1 MKKQLKVSLRVTV
14 FFMIFA
20 IAGILQSIPG
30 ADWGTK
36 AQAASYSGD
45 YRYWSQGASDDYNMR
60 QYGCW
65 VTAQA
70 KLLYETNVDRSAG
83 FNPDSYLNWQRSNG
97 LINSG
102 FYQTNGGNA
111 PSIYASQKGKQL
123 TYLGNWNADANQ
135 LWFNINAGY
144 YTIVKVPGHY
154 VMLAN
159 QLSKEK
165 GVLYCYDSWT
175 PSSSV
180 APQPLSRYSSWQS
193 GYVYR
198 NDSRDTTPPTISN
211 VRITDVNADGY
222 TVVCNVSDNVG
233 ISKVEFPSWNTD
245 KHRGEDANWIQGSVS
260 GNTASARISLSSLK
274 SGAVQGNYV
283 THIYAWD
290 SSGNKSGVPTSI
302 VYIDR
307 TAPTLTDIKVVEKD
321 SKGYT
326 VECKASDASGVDR
339 VQFPTWTAKNDQDD
353 IAKDWWTNQ
362 AVRGTRVSGDT
373 YRFRVNISE
382 HNNEVGS
389 YVTHIYV
396 YDKYGN
402 YSCGRSG
409 CVVPLGLLPQRIV
422 KYGNSLLSL
431 YNENYSWDEMKTL
444 SGKLQSKLA
453 EVEDAQKQQ
462 VITNLVSDQIRQYY
476 YIGGSQAGKGQPW
489 KWQSGSSVTYTNW
502 DAAQPDCAGNSEFYM
517 AATRGHGRWNDMPS
531 SYIYSGF
538 ILETPLNLKPAA
550 EITYGNKVYRFYTA
564 GIPYALAERYCEEL
578 GGNLVKIE
586 SEEKNNVIAQKVKE
600 LNKTFY
606 IGASDE
612 KEEGKFVWRDGSAVT
627 YTNWSQNGPNNSADC
642 GGENYVQMYANGK
655 WNDYTGQSVDIGFI
669 GEFDETPT
677 ATSTPAPTNTPNATQ
692 KPQATNRPQSTKK
705 PQATKKPSSQNDDAD
720 YNWSS
725 DDTSSDDVTVK
736 KVTGVKVKK
745 AAKKSLIVTW
755 RWFVS
760 QDGFEVQYALNK
772 SFTKKKKTKRYD
784 LYAERVKLRGLKRK
798 KTYYVRVRAF
808 KKVGTE
814 KVYGKWSIT
823 KKCKVK

>member
-1 MKKQLKVSLRVTV
+1 MKKLQKMLIASLGA
-14 FFMIFA
+14 ILLFA
-20 IAGILQSIPG
+20 ALICV
-30 ADWGTK
+30 DKTEV
-36 AQAASYSGD
+36 QAATKEEGVSWAMSQIGKGLDYDGVYGNQCVDLIKYYYAHYGVAGYARGNAIQYTSNSLPPGWMRVYSNYQPGD
-45 YRYWSQGASDDYNMR
+45 VAVFRANN
-60 QYGCW
+60 GCS
-65 VTAQA
+65 VCTTG
-70 KLLYETNVDRSAG
+70 ENGHVGIITSIDSVG
-83 FNPDSYLNWQRSNG
+83 FNAVNQNYAGRSYCTQNWFHVRC
-97 LINSG
+97 
-102 FYQTNGGNA
+102 
-111 PSIYASQKGKQL
+111 
-123 TYLGNWNADANQ
+123 
-135 LWFNINAGY
+135 
-144 YTIVKVPGHY
+144 
-154 VMLAN
+154 LACAIRPN
-159 QLSKEK
+159 FTS
-165 GVLYCYDSWT
+165 
-175 PSSSV
+175 
-180 APQPLSRYSSWQS
+180 
-193 GYVYR
+193 
-198 NDSRDTTPPTISN
+198 DTTPPTISN

-290 SSGNKSGVPTSI
+290 SSGNKTCVSTSI

-627 YTNWSQNGPNNSADC
+627 YTNWSQNEPNNSVDC

-669 GEFDETPT
+669 GEFDKTPT
-677 ATSTPAPTNTPNATQ
+677 ATSTPDPTNTPNATQ

-705 PQATKKPSSQNDDAD
+705 PQTTKKPSSQTDDSD

-725 DDTSSDDVTVK
+725 SDTSSDNVTVK

-808 KKVGTE
+808 KKVGTK

>member
-1 MKKQLKVSLRVTV
+1 MKKLQKMLIASLGA
-14 FFMIFA
+14 ILLFA
-20 IAGILQSIPG
+20 ALICV
-30 ADWGTK
+30 DKTEV
-36 AQAASYSGD
+36 QAATKEEGVSWAMSQIGKGLDYDGVYGNQCVDLIKYYYAHYGVAGYARGNAIQYTSNSLPPGWTRVYSNYQPGD
-45 YRYWSQGASDDYNMR
+45 IAVFKAKN
-60 QYGCW
+60 GCS
-65 VTAQA
+65 VCTTD
-70 KLLYETNVDRSAG
+70 ENGHVGIITSIDSVG
-83 FNPDSYLNWQRSNG
+83 FNAVNQNYAGRSYCTQNWFHVRC
-97 LINSG
+97 
-102 FYQTNGGNA
+102 
-111 PSIYASQKGKQL
+111 
-123 TYLGNWNADANQ
+123 
-135 LWFNINAGY
+135 
-144 YTIVKVPGHY
+144 
-154 VMLAN
+154 LACAIRPN
-159 QLSKEK
+159 FTS
-165 GVLYCYDSWT
+165 
-175 PSSSV
+175 
-180 APQPLSRYSSWQS
+180 
-193 GYVYR
+193 
-198 NDSRDTTPPTISN
+198 DTTPPTISN

-290 SSGNKSGVPTSI
+290 SSGNKSCVPTSI

-382 HNNEVGS
+382 HNNEVGR
-389 YVTHIYV
+389 YATHIYV

-409 CVVPLGLLPQRIV
+409 CVVPLGLLPQKIV

-431 YNENYSWDEMKTL
+431 YNENYSWNEMKTL

-453 EVEDAQKQQ
+453 EVEDAKKQQ

-517 AATRGHGRWNDMPS
+517 AAIRGHGRWNDMPS

-564 GIPYALAERYCEEL
+564 GIPYALAERYCKEL

-627 YTNWSQNGPNNSADC
+627 YTNWSQNEPNNAADC

-655 WNDYTGQSVDIGFI
+655 WNDYTGQSVDVGFI
-669 GEFDETPT
+669 GEFDKTPT

-705 PQATKKPSSQNDDAD
+705 PQATKKPSSQTDDSD

>member
-1 MKKQLKVSLRVTV
+1 MKKLRKMLIASLGAILLFVAFVSVDKTEV
-14 FFMIFA
+14 
-20 IAGILQSIPG
+20 
-30 ADWGTK
+30 
-36 AQAASYSGD
+36 QAATKEEGVSWAMSQIGKGLDYDGVKGNQCVDLIKYYYAHYGVAGYARGNAIQYTSNSLPPGWTRVYSNYQPGD
-45 YRYWSQGASDDYNMR
+45 IAVFKAKN
-60 QYGCW
+60 GCS
-65 VTAQA
+65 VCTTG
-70 KLLYETNVDRSAG
+70 ENGHVGIITSIDSVG
-83 FNPDSYLNWQRSNG
+83 FNAVNQNYAGRSYCTQNWFHVRC
-97 LINSG
+97 
-102 FYQTNGGNA
+102 
-111 PSIYASQKGKQL
+111 
-123 TYLGNWNADANQ
+123 
-135 LWFNINAGY
+135 
-144 YTIVKVPGHY
+144 
-154 VMLAN
+154 LACAIRPN
-159 QLSKEK
+159 FTS
-165 GVLYCYDSWT
+165 
-175 PSSSV
+175 
-180 APQPLSRYSSWQS
+180 
-193 GYVYR
+193 
-198 NDSRDTTPPTISN
+198 DTTPPTISN

-290 SSGNKSGVPTSI
+290 SSGNKTCVSTSI

-326 VECKASDASGVDR
+326 VECKASDASGVNR

-382 HNNEVGS
+382 HNNEVGR
-389 YVTHIYV
+389 YATHIYV

-409 CVVPLGLLPQRIV
+409 CVVPLGLFPQKIV

-453 EVEDAQKQQ
+453 EVEDAKKQQ

-517 AATRGHGRWNDMPS
+517 AAICGHGRWNDMPS

-627 YTNWSQNGPNNSADC
+627 YTNWSQNEPNNSADC

-655 WNDYTGQSVDIGFI
+655 WNDYTGQSVDVGFI
-669 GEFDETPT
+669 GEFDKTPT
-677 ATSTPAPTNTPNATQ
+677 ATSTPAPSNTPNATQ

-725 DDTSSDDVTVK
+725 DDASSDDVTVK
-736 KVTGVKVKK
+736 KATGVKVKK

>member
-1 MKKQLKVSLRVTV
+1 MKKLQKMLIASLGA
-14 FFMIFA
+14 ILLFA
-20 IAGILQSIPG
+20 ALICV
-30 ADWGTK
+30 DKTEV
-36 AQAASYSGD
+36 QAATKEEGVSWAMSQIGKGLDYDGVYGNQCVDLIKYYYAHYGVAGYARGNAIQYTSNSLPPGWTRVYSNYQPGD
-45 YRYWSQGASDDYNMR
+45 VAVFRANN
-60 QYGCW
+60 GCS
-65 VTAQA
+65 VCTTG
-70 KLLYETNVDRSAG
+70 ENGHVGIITSIDSVG
-83 FNPDSYLNWQRSNG
+83 FNAVNQNYAGRSYCTQNWFHVRC
-97 LINSG
+97 
-102 FYQTNGGNA
+102 
-111 PSIYASQKGKQL
+111 
-123 TYLGNWNADANQ
+123 
-135 LWFNINAGY
+135 
-144 YTIVKVPGHY
+144 
-154 VMLAN
+154 LACAIRPN
-159 QLSKEK
+159 FTS
-165 GVLYCYDSWT
+165 
-175 PSSSV
+175 
-180 APQPLSRYSSWQS
+180 
-193 GYVYR
+193 
-198 NDSRDTTPPTISN
+198 DTTPPTISN

-290 SSGNKSGVPTSI
+290 SSGNKTCVSTSI

-326 VECKASDASGVDR
+326 VECKASDASGVNR

-382 HNNEVGS
+382 HNNEVGR

-409 CVVPLGLLPQRIV
+409 CVVPLGLLPQKIV

-431 YNENYSWDEMKTL
+431 YNENYSWAEMKTL

-453 EVEDAQKQQ
+453 EVEDAKKQQ

-517 AATRGHGRWNDMPS
+517 AAIRGHGRWNDMPS

-627 YTNWSQNGPNNSADC
+627 YTNWSQNEPNNSADC

-655 WNDYTGQSVDIGFI
+655 WNDYTGQNVDVGFI
-669 GEFDETPT
+669 AEFEKTPT
-677 ATSTPAPTNTPNATQ
+677 ATITPAPTNTPNATQ

-705 PQATKKPSSQNDDAD
+705 PQATKKPSSQTDDSD

-725 DDTSSDDVTVK
+725 DDTSSDNVTVK

-745 AAKKSLIVTW
+745 AAKKSLVVTW

>member
-1 MKKQLKVSLRVTV
+1 MLIASLGAILLFVAFVSVDKTEV
-14 FFMIFA
+14 
-20 IAGILQSIPG
+20 
-30 ADWGTK
+30 
-36 AQAASYSGD
+36 QAATKEEGVSWAMSQIGKGLDYDGVKGNQCVDLIKYYYAHYGVAGYARGNAIQYTSNSLPPGWTRVYSNYQPGD
-45 YRYWSQGASDDYNMR
+45 IAVFKAKN
-60 QYGCW
+60 GCS
-65 VTAQA
+65 VCTTG
-70 KLLYETNVDRSAG
+70 ENGHVGIITSIDSVG
-83 FNPDSYLNWQRSNG
+83 FNAVNQNYAGRSYCTQNWFHVRC
-97 LINSG
+97 
-102 FYQTNGGNA
+102 
-111 PSIYASQKGKQL
+111 
-123 TYLGNWNADANQ
+123 
-135 LWFNINAGY
+135 
-144 YTIVKVPGHY
+144 
-154 VMLAN
+154 LACAIRPN
-159 QLSKEK
+159 FTS
-165 GVLYCYDSWT
+165 
-175 PSSSV
+175 
-180 APQPLSRYSSWQS
+180 
-193 GYVYR
+193 
-198 NDSRDTTPPTISN
+198 DTTPPTISN

-290 SSGNKSGVPTSI
+290 SSGNKTCVSTSI

-326 VECKASDASGVDR
+326 VECKASDASGVNR

-382 HNNEVGS
+382 HNNEVGR
-389 YVTHIYV
+389 YATHIYV

-409 CVVPLGLLPQRIV
+409 CVVPLGLFPQKIV

-453 EVEDAQKQQ
+453 EVEDAKKQQ

-517 AATRGHGRWNDMPS
+517 AAIRGHGRWNDMPS

-627 YTNWSQNGPNNSADC
+627 YTNWSQNEPNNSADC

-655 WNDYTGQSVDIGFI
+655 WNDYTGQSVDVGFI
-669 GEFDETPT
+669 GEFDKTPT
-677 ATSTPAPTNTPNATQ
+677 ATSTPAPSNTPNATQ

-725 DDTSSDDVTVK
+725 DDASSDDVTVK

-772 SFTKKKKTKRYD
+772 TFTKKKKTKRYD

>member
-1 MKKQLKVSLRVTV
+1 MKKLRKMLIASLGTMLLFVAFVSVDKTEV
-14 FFMIFA
+14 
-20 IAGILQSIPG
+20 
-30 ADWGTK
+30 
-36 AQAASYSGD
+36 QAATKEEGVSWAMSQIGKGLDYDGVKGNQCVDLIKYYYAHYGVAGYARGNAIQYTSNSLPPGWTRVYSNYQPGD
-45 YRYWSQGASDDYNMR
+45 IAVFKAKN
-60 QYGCW
+60 GCS
-65 VTAQA
+65 VCTTG
-70 KLLYETNVDRSAG
+70 ENGHVGIITSIDSVG
-83 FNPDSYLNWQRSNG
+83 FNAVNQNYAGRSYCTQNWFHVRC
-97 LINSG
+97 
-102 FYQTNGGNA
+102 
-111 PSIYASQKGKQL
+111 
-123 TYLGNWNADANQ
+123 
-135 LWFNINAGY
+135 
-144 YTIVKVPGHY
+144 
-154 VMLAN
+154 LACAIRPN
-159 QLSKEK
+159 FTS
-165 GVLYCYDSWT
+165 
-175 PSSSV
+175 
-180 APQPLSRYSSWQS
+180 
-193 GYVYR
+193 
-198 NDSRDTTPPTISN
+198 DTTPPTISN

-409 CVVPLGLLPQRIV
+409 CVVPLGLLPQKIV

-453 EVEDAQKQQ
+453 EVEDAKKQQ

-517 AATRGHGRWNDMPS
+517 AAIRGHGRWNDMPS

-564 GIPYALAERYCEEL
+564 GIPYALAERYCKEL

-612 KEEGKFVWRDGSAVT
+612 KAEGKFVWRDGSAVT
-627 YTNWSQNGPNNSADC
+627 YTNWSQNEPNNTADC

-655 WNDYTGQSVDIGFI
+655 WNDYTGQNVDVGFI
-669 GEFDETPT
+669 GEFDKTPT

-720 YNWSS
+720 YNWSN

-808 KKVGTE
+808 KKVGTK

>member
-1 MKKQLKVSLRVTV
+1 MKKLQKMLIASLGA
-14 FFMIFA
+14 ILLFA
-20 IAGILQSIPG
+20 ALICV
-30 ADWGTK
+30 DKTEV
-36 AQAASYSGD
+36 QAATKEEGVSWAMSQIGKGLDYDGVYGNQCVDLIKYYYAHYGVAGYARGNAIQYTSNSLPPGWTRVYSNYQPGD
-45 YRYWSQGASDDYNMR
+45 VAVFRANN
-60 QYGCW
+60 GCS
-65 VTAQA
+65 VCTTG
-70 KLLYETNVDRSAG
+70 ENGHVGIITSIDSVG
-83 FNPDSYLNWQRSNG
+83 FNAVNQNYAGRSYCTQNWFHVRC
-97 LINSG
+97 
-102 FYQTNGGNA
+102 
-111 PSIYASQKGKQL
+111 
-123 TYLGNWNADANQ
+123 
-135 LWFNINAGY
+135 
-144 YTIVKVPGHY
+144 
-154 VMLAN
+154 LACAIRPN
-159 QLSKEK
+159 FTS
-165 GVLYCYDSWT
+165 
-175 PSSSV
+175 
-180 APQPLSRYSSWQS
+180 
-193 GYVYR
+193 
-198 NDSRDTTPPTISN
+198 DTTPPTISN

-627 YTNWSQNGPNNSADC
+627 YTNWSQNEPNNAADC

-655 WNDYTGQSVDIGFI
+655 WNDYTGQNVDVGFI
-669 GEFDETPT
+669 GEFDKTPT

-808 KKVGTE
+808 KKVGTK

>member
-1 MKKQLKVSLRVTV
+1 MKKLRKMLIASLGTMLLFVAFVSVDKTEV
-14 FFMIFA
+14 
-20 IAGILQSIPG
+20 
-30 ADWGTK
+30 
-36 AQAASYSGD
+36 QAATKEEGVSWAMSQIGKGLDYDGVKGNQCVDLIKYYYAHYGVAGYARGNAIQYTSNSLPPGWTRVYSNYQPGD
-45 YRYWSQGASDDYNMR
+45 IAVFKAKN
-60 QYGCW
+60 GCS
-65 VTAQA
+65 VCTTG
-70 KLLYETNVDRSAG
+70 ENGHVGIITSIDSVG
-83 FNPDSYLNWQRSNG
+83 FNAVNQNYAGRSYCTQNWFHVRC
-97 LINSG
+97 
-102 FYQTNGGNA
+102 
-111 PSIYASQKGKQL
+111 
-123 TYLGNWNADANQ
+123 
-135 LWFNINAGY
+135 
-144 YTIVKVPGHY
+144 
-154 VMLAN
+154 LACAIRPN
-159 QLSKEK
+159 FTS
-165 GVLYCYDSWT
+165 
-175 PSSSV
+175 
-180 APQPLSRYSSWQS
+180 
-193 GYVYR
+193 
-198 NDSRDTTPPTISN
+198 DTTPPTISN

-409 CVVPLGLLPQRIV
+409 CVVPLGLLPQKIV

-453 EVEDAQKQQ
+453 EVEDAKKQQ

-517 AATRGHGRWNDMPS
+517 AAIRGHGRWNDMPS

-538 ILETPLNLKPAA
+538 ILETPLNLKPAD

-564 GIPYALAERYCEEL
+564 GIPYALAERYCKEL

-612 KEEGKFVWRDGSAVT
+612 KAEGKFVWRDGSAVT
-627 YTNWSQNGPNNSADC
+627 YTNWSQNEPNNTADC

-655 WNDYTGQSVDIGFI
+655 WNDYTGQNVDVGFI
-669 GEFDETPT
+669 GEFDKTPT

-720 YNWSS
+720 YNWSN

-808 KKVGTE
+808 KKVGTK

>member
-1 MKKQLKVSLRVTV
+1 MKKLRKMLIASLGAMLLFVAFVSVDKTEV
-14 FFMIFA
+14 
-20 IAGILQSIPG
+20 
-30 ADWGTK
+30 
-36 AQAASYSGD
+36 QAATKEEGVSWAMSQIGKGLDYDGVYGNQCVDLIKYYYAHYGVAGYARGNAIQYTSNSLPPGWTRVYSNYQPGD
-45 YRYWSQGASDDYNMR
+45 VAVFRANN
-60 QYGCW
+60 GCS
-65 VTAQA
+65 VCTTG
-70 KLLYETNVDRSAG
+70 ENGHVGIITSIDSVG
-83 FNPDSYLNWQRSNG
+83 FNAVNQNYAGRSYCTQNWFHVRC
-97 LINSG
+97 
-102 FYQTNGGNA
+102 
-111 PSIYASQKGKQL
+111 
-123 TYLGNWNADANQ
+123 
-135 LWFNINAGY
+135 
-144 YTIVKVPGHY
+144 
-154 VMLAN
+154 LACAIRPN
-159 QLSKEK
+159 FTS
-165 GVLYCYDSWT
+165 
-175 PSSSV
+175 
-180 APQPLSRYSSWQS
+180 
-193 GYVYR
+193 
-198 NDSRDTTPPTISN
+198 DTTPPTISN
-211 VRITDVNADGY
+211 VRITDVNEDGY

-290 SSGNKSGVPTSI
+290 SSGNKSCVPTSI

-307 TAPTLTDIKVVEKD
+307 TAPILTDIKVVEKD

-362 AVRGTRVSGDT
+362 AVRGTRVSGDI

-389 YVTHIYV
+389 YVTHVYA

-409 CVVPLGLLPQRIV
+409 CVVPLGLLPQKIV

-564 GIPYALAERYCEEL
+564 GIPYALAERYCKEL

-627 YTNWSQNGPNNSADC
+627 YTNWSQNEPNNAADC

-655 WNDYTGQSVDIGFI
+655 WNDYTGQNVDVGFI
-669 GEFDETPT
+669 AEFDKTPT

-705 PQATKKPSSQNDDAD
+705 PQATKKPSSQTDDSA

-725 DDTSSDDVTVK
+725 DDISSDDVTVK

-808 KKVGTE
+808 KKVGTK

>member
-1 MKKQLKVSLRVTV
+1 MKKLRKMLIASL
-14 FFMIFA
+14 
-20 IAGILQSIPG
+20 G
-30 ADWGTK
+30 AMLLFVAFVNVDKTEV
-36 AQAASYSGD
+36 QAATKEEGVSWAMSQIGKGLDYDGVKGNQCVDLIKYYYAHYGVAGYARGNAIQYTSNSLPPGWTRVYSNYQPGD
-45 YRYWSQGASDDYNMR
+45 IAVFKAKNGCSVCTTGE
-60 QYGCW
+60 YGH
-65 VTAQA
+65 VGIITSIDS
-70 KLLYETNVDRSAG
+70 VG
-83 FNPDSYLNWQRSNG
+83 FNAVNQNYAGKSYCTQNWFHVRC
-97 LINSG
+97 
-102 FYQTNGGNA
+102 
-111 PSIYASQKGKQL
+111 
-123 TYLGNWNADANQ
+123 
-135 LWFNINAGY
+135 
-144 YTIVKVPGHY
+144 
-154 VMLAN
+154 LACAIRPN
-159 QLSKEK
+159 FTS
-165 GVLYCYDSWT
+165 
-175 PSSSV
+175 
-180 APQPLSRYSSWQS
+180 
-193 GYVYR
+193 
-198 NDSRDTTPPTISN
+198 DTTPPTISN

-627 YTNWSQNGPNNSADC
+627 YTNWSQNEPNNAADC

-669 GEFDETPT
+669 GEFDKTPT

-725 DDTSSDDVTVK
+725 SDTSSDNVTVK

-808 KKVGTE
+808 KKVGTK

>member
-1 MKKQLKVSLRVTV
+1 MKKLQKMLIASLGA
-14 FFMIFA
+14 ILLFA
-20 IAGILQSIPG
+20 ALICV
-30 ADWGTK
+30 DKTEV
-36 AQAASYSGD
+36 QAATKEEGVSWAMSQIGKGLDYDGVYGNQCVDLIKYYYAHYGVAGYARGNAIQYTSNSLPPGWTRVYSNYQPGD
-45 YRYWSQGASDDYNMR
+45 VAVFRANN
-60 QYGCW
+60 GCS
-65 VTAQA
+65 VCTTG
-70 KLLYETNVDRSAG
+70 ENGHVGIITSIDSVG
-83 FNPDSYLNWQRSNG
+83 FNAVNQNYAGRSYCTQNWFHVRC
-97 LINSG
+97 
-102 FYQTNGGNA
+102 
-111 PSIYASQKGKQL
+111 
-123 TYLGNWNADANQ
+123 
-135 LWFNINAGY
+135 
-144 YTIVKVPGHY
+144 
-154 VMLAN
+154 LACAIRPN
-159 QLSKEK
+159 FTS
-165 GVLYCYDSWT
+165 
-175 PSSSV
+175 
-180 APQPLSRYSSWQS
+180 
-193 GYVYR
+193 
-198 NDSRDTTPPTISN
+198 DTTPPTISN

-409 CVVPLGLLPQRIV
+409 CVVPLGLLPQKIV

-517 AATRGHGRWNDMPS
+517 AAIRGHGRWNDMPS

-538 ILETPLNLKPAA
+538 ILETPMNLKPTA

-612 KEEGKFVWRDGSAVT
+612 KEEGKFVWCDGSAVT
-627 YTNWSQNGPNNSADC
+627 YTNWSQNEPNNSADC

-655 WNDYTGQSVDIGFI
+655 WNDYTGQNVDVGFI
-669 GEFDETPT
+669 GEFDKTPT

>member
-1 MKKQLKVSLRVTV
+1 MKKLRKMLIASLGAILLFVAFVSVDKTEV
-14 FFMIFA
+14 
-20 IAGILQSIPG
+20 
-30 ADWGTK
+30 
-36 AQAASYSGD
+36 QAATKEEGVSWAMSQIGKGLDYDGVKGNQCVDLIKYYYAHYGVAGYARGNAIQYTSNSLPPGWTRVYSNYQPGD
-45 YRYWSQGASDDYNMR
+45 IAVFKAKNGCSVCTTGE
-60 QYGCW
+60 YGH
-65 VTAQA
+65 VGIITSIDS
-70 KLLYETNVDRSAG
+70 VG
-83 FNPDSYLNWQRSNG
+83 FNAVNQNYAGKSYCTQNWFHVRC
-97 LINSG
+97 
-102 FYQTNGGNA
+102 
-111 PSIYASQKGKQL
+111 
-123 TYLGNWNADANQ
+123 
-135 LWFNINAGY
+135 
-144 YTIVKVPGHY
+144 
-154 VMLAN
+154 LACAIRPN
-159 QLSKEK
+159 FTS
-165 GVLYCYDSWT
+165 
-175 PSSSV
+175 
-180 APQPLSRYSSWQS
+180 
-193 GYVYR
+193 
-198 NDSRDTTPPTISN
+198 DTTPPTISN

-627 YTNWSQNGPNNSADC
+627 YTNWSQNEPNNAADC

-655 WNDYTGQSVDIGFI
+655 WNDYTGQNVDVGFI
-669 GEFDETPT
+669 GEFDKTPT

-705 PQATKKPSSQNDDAD
+705 PQATKKPSSQTDDSA

-725 DDTSSDDVTVK
+725 DDISSDDVTVK

-808 KKVGTE
+808 KKVGTK

>member
-1 MKKQLKVSLRVTV
+1 MKKLQKMLIASLGA
-14 FFMIFA
+14 ILLFA
-20 IAGILQSIPG
+20 ALICV
-30 ADWGTK
+30 DKTEV
-36 AQAASYSGD
+36 QAATKEEGVSWAMSQIGKGLDYDGVYGNQCVDLIKYYYAHYGVAGYARGNAIQYTSNSLPPGWTRVYSNYQPGD
-45 YRYWSQGASDDYNMR
+45 VAVFRANN
-60 QYGCW
+60 GCS
-65 VTAQA
+65 VCTTG
-70 KLLYETNVDRSAG
+70 ENGHVGIITSIDSVG
-83 FNPDSYLNWQRSNG
+83 FNAVNQNYAGRSYCTQNWFHVRC
-97 LINSG
+97 
-102 FYQTNGGNA
+102 
-111 PSIYASQKGKQL
+111 
-123 TYLGNWNADANQ
+123 
-135 LWFNINAGY
+135 
-144 YTIVKVPGHY
+144 
-154 VMLAN
+154 LACAIRPN
-159 QLSKEK
+159 FTS
-165 GVLYCYDSWT
+165 
-175 PSSSV
+175 
-180 APQPLSRYSSWQS
+180 
-193 GYVYR
+193 
-198 NDSRDTTPPTISN
+198 DTTPPTISN

-409 CVVPLGLLPQRIV
+409 CVVPLGLLPQKIV

-517 AATRGHGRWNDMPS
+517 AAIRGHGRWNDMPS

-627 YTNWSQNGPNNSADC
+627 YTNWSQNEPNNAADC

-655 WNDYTGQSVDIGFI
+655 WNDYTGQNVDVGFI
-669 GEFDETPT
+669 GEFDKTPT

-808 KKVGTE
+808 KKVGTK

>member
-1 MKKQLKVSLRVTV
+1 MKKLQKMLIASLG
-14 FFMIFA
+14 A
-20 IAGILQSIPG
+20 ILLFTTFICV
-30 ADWGTK
+30 DKTEV
-36 AQAASYSGD
+36 QAATKEEGVSWAMSQIGKGLDYDGVKGNQCVDLIKYYYAHYGVAGYARGNAIQYTSNSLPPGWTRVYSNYQPGD
-45 YRYWSQGASDDYNMR
+45 VAVFRANN
-60 QYGCW
+60 GCS
-65 VTAQA
+65 VCTTG
-70 KLLYETNVDRSAG
+70 ENGHVGIITSIDSVG
-83 FNPDSYLNWQRSNG
+83 FNAVNQNYAGRSYCTQNWFHVRC
-97 LINSG
+97 
-102 FYQTNGGNA
+102 
-111 PSIYASQKGKQL
+111 
-123 TYLGNWNADANQ
+123 
-135 LWFNINAGY
+135 
-144 YTIVKVPGHY
+144 
-154 VMLAN
+154 LACAIRPN
-159 QLSKEK
+159 FTS
-165 GVLYCYDSWT
+165 
-175 PSSSV
+175 
-180 APQPLSRYSSWQS
+180 
-193 GYVYR
+193 
-198 NDSRDTTPPTISN
+198 DTTPPTISN

-389 YVTHIYV
+389 YVTHVYA

-409 CVVPLGLLPQRIV
+409 CVVPLGLLPQKIV

-502 DAAQPDCAGNSEFYM
+502 DAAQPDCAGNCEFYM
-517 AATRGHGRWNDMPS
+517 AAIRGHGRWNDMPS

-627 YTNWSQNGPNNSADC
+627 YTNWSQNEPNNAADC

-655 WNDYTGQSVDIGFI
+655 WNDYTGQNVDVGFI
-669 GEFDETPT
+669 GEFDKTPT

-705 PQATKKPSSQNDDAD
+705 PQATKKPSSQTDDSD

-725 DDTSSDDVTVK
+725 SDTSSDNVTVK

-808 KKVGTE
+808 KKVGTK

>member
-1 MKKQLKVSLRVTV
+1 MKKLQKMLIASLGA
-14 FFMIFA
+14 ILLFA
-20 IAGILQSIPG
+20 ALICV
-30 ADWGTK
+30 DKTEV
-36 AQAASYSGD
+36 QAATKEEGLSWAMSQIGKGLDYDGVYGNQCVDLIKYYYAHYGVAGYARGNAIQYTSNSLPPGWTRVYSNYQPGD
-45 YRYWSQGASDDYNMR
+45 VAVFRANN
-60 QYGCW
+60 GCS
-65 VTAQA
+65 VCTTG
-70 KLLYETNVDRSAG
+70 ENGHVGIITSIDSVG
-83 FNPDSYLNWQRSNG
+83 FNAVNQNYAGRSYCTQNWFHVRC
-97 LINSG
+97 
-102 FYQTNGGNA
+102 
-111 PSIYASQKGKQL
+111 
-123 TYLGNWNADANQ
+123 
-135 LWFNINAGY
+135 
-144 YTIVKVPGHY
+144 
-154 VMLAN
+154 LACAIRPN
-159 QLSKEK
+159 FTS
-165 GVLYCYDSWT
+165 
-175 PSSSV
+175 
-180 APQPLSRYSSWQS
+180 
-193 GYVYR
+193 
-198 NDSRDTTPPTISN
+198 DTTPPTISN

-409 CVVPLGLLPQRIV
+409 CVVPLGLLPQKIV

-517 AATRGHGRWNDMPS
+517 AAIRGHGRWNDMPS

-538 ILETPLNLKPAA
+538 ILETPLNLKPTA

-612 KEEGKFVWRDGSAVT
+612 KEEGKFVWCDGSAVT
-627 YTNWSQNGPNNSADC
+627 YTNWSQNEPNNSADC

-655 WNDYTGQSVDIGFI
+655 WNDYTGQNVDVGFI
-669 GEFDETPT
+669 GEFDKTPT

>member
-1 MKKQLKVSLRVTV
+1 MKKLRKMLIASLGAILLFVAFVSVDKTEV
-14 FFMIFA
+14 
-20 IAGILQSIPG
+20 
-30 ADWGTK
+30 
-36 AQAASYSGD
+36 QAATKEEGVSWAMSQIGKGLDYDGVKGNQCVDLIKYYYAHYGVAGYARGNAIQYTSNSLPPGWTRVYSNYQPGD
-45 YRYWSQGASDDYNMR
+45 IAVFKAKN
-60 QYGCW
+60 GCS
-65 VTAQA
+65 VCTTG
-70 KLLYETNVDRSAG
+70 ENGHVGIITSIDSVG
-83 FNPDSYLNWQRSNG
+83 FNAVNQNYAGRSYCTQNWFHVRC
-97 LINSG
+97 
-102 FYQTNGGNA
+102 
-111 PSIYASQKGKQL
+111 
-123 TYLGNWNADANQ
+123 
-135 LWFNINAGY
+135 
-144 YTIVKVPGHY
+144 
-154 VMLAN
+154 LACAIRPN
-159 QLSKEK
+159 FTS
-165 GVLYCYDSWT
+165 
-175 PSSSV
+175 
-180 APQPLSRYSSWQS
+180 
-193 GYVYR
+193 
-198 NDSRDTTPPTISN
+198 DTTPPTISN

-290 SSGNKSGVPTSI
+290 SSGNKTCVSTSI

-373 YRFRVNISE
+373 YQFRVNISE
-382 HNNEVGS
+382 HNYEVGS

-409 CVVPLGLLPQRIV
+409 CVVPLGLLPQKIV

-453 EVEDAQKQQ
+453 EVEDAKKQQ

-517 AATRGHGRWNDMPS
+517 AAIRGHGRWNDMPS

-564 GIPYALAERYCEEL
+564 GIPYALAERYCKEL

-612 KEEGKFVWRDGSAVT
+612 KAEGKFVWRDGSAVT
-627 YTNWSQNGPNNSADC
+627 YTNWSQNEPNNTADC

-655 WNDYTGQSVDIGFI
+655 WNDYTGQSVDVGFI
-669 GEFDETPT
+669 GEFDKTPT
-677 ATSTPAPTNTPNATQ
+677 ATSTPAPTNTPNATK
-692 KPQATNRPQSTKK
+692 KPQATSRPQSTKK
-705 PQATKKPSSQNDDAD
+705 PQATKKPSSQTDDSD

-725 DDTSSDDVTVK
+725 SDTSSDNVTVK

-808 KKVGTE
+808 KKVGTK

>member
-1 MKKQLKVSLRVTV
+1 MKKLQKMLIASLGA
-14 FFMIFA
+14 ILLFA
-20 IAGILQSIPG
+20 ALICV
-30 ADWGTK
+30 DKTEV
-36 AQAASYSGD
+36 QAATKEEGVSWAMSQIGKGLDYDGVYGNQCVDLIKYYYAHYGVAGYARGNAIQYTSNSLPPGWTRVYSNYQPGD
-45 YRYWSQGASDDYNMR
+45 VAVFRANN
-60 QYGCW
+60 GCS
-65 VTAQA
+65 VCTTG
-70 KLLYETNVDRSAG
+70 ENGHVGIITSIDSVG
-83 FNPDSYLNWQRSNG
+83 FNAVNQNYAGRSYCTQNWFHVRC
-97 LINSG
+97 
-102 FYQTNGGNA
+102 
-111 PSIYASQKGKQL
+111 
-123 TYLGNWNADANQ
+123 
-135 LWFNINAGY
+135 
-144 YTIVKVPGHY
+144 
-154 VMLAN
+154 LACAIRPN
-159 QLSKEK
+159 FTS
-165 GVLYCYDSWT
+165 
-175 PSSSV
+175 
-180 APQPLSRYSSWQS
+180 
-193 GYVYR
+193 
-198 NDSRDTTPPTISN
+198 DTTPPTISN

-431 YNENYSWDEMKTL
+431 YNENYSWAEMKTL

-517 AATRGHGRWNDMPS
+517 AAIRGHGRWNDMPS

-538 ILETPLNLKPAA
+538 ILETPLNLKPTA

-612 KEEGKFVWRDGSAVT
+612 KEEGKFVWCDGSAVT
-627 YTNWSQNGPNNSADC
+627 YTNWSQNEPNNSADC

-655 WNDYTGQSVDIGFI
+655 WNDYTGQNVDVGFI
-669 GEFDETPT
+669 GEFDKTPT

>member
-1 MKKQLKVSLRVTV
+1 MKKLQKMLIASLG
-14 FFMIFA
+14 A
-20 IAGILQSIPG
+20 ILLFTTFICV
-30 ADWGTK
+30 DKTEV
-36 AQAASYSGD
+36 QAATKEEGVSWAMSQIGKGLDYDGVKGNQCVDLIKYYYAHYGVAGYARGNAIQYTSNSLPPGWTRVYSNYQPGD
-45 YRYWSQGASDDYNMR
+45 IAVFKAKN
-60 QYGCW
+60 GCS
-65 VTAQA
+65 VCTTD
-70 KLLYETNVDRSAG
+70 ENGHVGIITSIDSVG
-83 FNPDSYLNWQRSNG
+83 FNAVNQNYAGRSYCTQNWFHVRC
-97 LINSG
+97 
-102 FYQTNGGNA
+102 
-111 PSIYASQKGKQL
+111 
-123 TYLGNWNADANQ
+123 
-135 LWFNINAGY
+135 
-144 YTIVKVPGHY
+144 
-154 VMLAN
+154 LACAIRPN
-159 QLSKEK
+159 FTS
-165 GVLYCYDSWT
+165 
-175 PSSSV
+175 
-180 APQPLSRYSSWQS
+180 
-193 GYVYR
+193 
-198 NDSRDTTPPTISN
+198 DTTPPTISN

-290 SSGNKSGVPTSI
+290 SSGNKSCVPTSI

-382 HNNEVGS
+382 HNNEVGR
-389 YVTHIYV
+389 YATHIYV

-409 CVVPLGLLPQRIV
+409 CVVPLGLFPQKIV

-453 EVEDAQKQQ
+453 EVEDVKKQQ

-517 AATRGHGRWNDMPS
+517 AAIRGHGRWNDMPS

-564 GIPYALAERYCEEL
+564 GIPYALAERYCKEL

-627 YTNWSQNGPNNSADC
+627 YTNWSQNEPNNTADC

-655 WNDYTGQSVDIGFI
+655 WNDYTGQSVDVGFI
-669 GEFDETPT
+669 GEFDKTPT

-705 PQATKKPSSQNDDAD
+705 PQATKKPSSQTDDSD

>member
-1 MKKQLKVSLRVTV
+1 MKKLRKMLIASLG
-14 FFMIFA
+14 A
-20 IAGILQSIPG
+20 ILLFVAFISV
-30 ADWGTK
+30 DKTEV
-36 AQAASYSGD
+36 QAATKEEGVSWAMSQIGKGLDYDGVKGNQCVDLIKYYYAHYGVAGYARGNAIQYTSNSLPPGWTRVYSNYQPGD
-45 YRYWSQGASDDYNMR
+45 IAVFKAKN
-60 QYGCW
+60 GCS
-65 VTAQA
+65 VCTTG
-70 KLLYETNVDRSAG
+70 ENGHVGIITSIDSVG
-83 FNPDSYLNWQRSNG
+83 FNAVNQNYAGRSYCTQNWFHVRC
-97 LINSG
+97 
-102 FYQTNGGNA
+102 
-111 PSIYASQKGKQL
+111 
-123 TYLGNWNADANQ
+123 
-135 LWFNINAGY
+135 
-144 YTIVKVPGHY
+144 
-154 VMLAN
+154 LACAIRPN
-159 QLSKEK
+159 FTS
-165 GVLYCYDSWT
+165 
-175 PSSSV
+175 
-180 APQPLSRYSSWQS
+180 
-193 GYVYR
+193 
-198 NDSRDTTPPTISN
+198 DTTPPTISN

-290 SSGNKSGVPTSI
+290 SSGNKTCVSTSI

-307 TAPTLTDIKVVEKD
+307 TAPILTDIKVVEKD

-373 YRFRVNISE
+373 YQFRVNISE
-382 HNNEVGS
+382 HNYEVGS

-409 CVVPLGLLPQRIV
+409 CVVPLGLLPQKIV

-453 EVEDAQKQQ
+453 EVEDAKKQQ

-517 AATRGHGRWNDMPS
+517 AAIRGHGRWNDMPS

-564 GIPYALAERYCEEL
+564 GIPYALAERYCKEL

-612 KEEGKFVWRDGSAVT
+612 KAEGKFVWRDGSAVT
-627 YTNWSQNGPNNSADC
+627 YTNWSQNEPNNTADC

-655 WNDYTGQSVDIGFI
+655 WNDYTGQSVDVGFI
-669 GEFDETPT
+669 GEFDKTPT

-705 PQATKKPSSQNDDAD
+705 PQATKKPSSQADDSD

-725 DDTSSDDVTVK
+725 SDTSSDDVTVK

-745 AAKKSLIVTW
+745 ASKKSLIVTW

-808 KKVGTE
+808 KKVGTK

>member
-1 MKKQLKVSLRVTV
+1 MKKLQKMLIASLGA
-14 FFMIFA
+14 ILLFA
-20 IAGILQSIPG
+20 ALICV
-30 ADWGTK
+30 DKTEV
-36 AQAASYSGD
+36 QAATKEEGVSWAMSQIGKGLDYDGVYGNQCVDLIKYYYAHYGVAGYARGNAIQYTSNSLPPGWTRVYSNYQPGD
-45 YRYWSQGASDDYNMR
+45 VAVFRANN
-60 QYGCW
+60 GCS
-65 VTAQA
+65 VCTTG
-70 KLLYETNVDRSAG
+70 ENGHVGIITSIDSVG
-83 FNPDSYLNWQRSNG
+83 FNAVNQNYAGRSYCTQNWFHVRC
-97 LINSG
+97 
-102 FYQTNGGNA
+102 
-111 PSIYASQKGKQL
+111 
-123 TYLGNWNADANQ
+123 
-135 LWFNINAGY
+135 
-144 YTIVKVPGHY
+144 
-154 VMLAN
+154 LACAIRPN
-159 QLSKEK
+159 FIS
-165 GVLYCYDSWT
+165 
-175 PSSSV
+175 
-180 APQPLSRYSSWQS
+180 
-193 GYVYR
+193 
-198 NDSRDTTPPTISN
+198 DTTPPTISN

-290 SSGNKSGVPTSI
+290 SSGNKTCVSTSI

-362 AVRGTRVSGDT
+362 AVRGTRVSGDI

-389 YVTHIYV
+389 YVTHVYA

-409 CVVPLGLLPQRIV
+409 CVVPLGLLPQKIV

-476 YIGGSQAGKGQPW
+476 YIGGSQVGKGQPW

-502 DAAQPDCAGNSEFYM
+502 DAAQPDCAGNCEFYM
-517 AATRGHGRWNDMPS
+517 AAIRGHGRWNDMPS

-538 ILETPLNLKPAA
+538 ILETPLNLKPTA

-627 YTNWSQNGPNNSADC
+627 YTNWSQNEPNNSADC

-655 WNDYTGQSVDIGFI
+655 WNDYTGQNVDVGFI
-669 GEFDETPT
+669 GEFDKTPT

-808 KKVGTE
+808 KKVGTK

>member
-1 MKKQLKVSLRVTV
+1 MKKLQKMLIASLG
-14 FFMIFA
+14 A
-20 IAGILQSIPG
+20 ILLFTTFICV
-30 ADWGTK
+30 DKTEV
-36 AQAASYSGD
+36 QAATKEEGVSWAMSQIGKGLDYDGVKGNQCVDLIKYYYAHYGVAGYARGNAIQYTSNSLPPGWTRVYSNYQPGD
-45 YRYWSQGASDDYNMR
+45 IAVFKAKN
-60 QYGCW
+60 GCS
-65 VTAQA
+65 VCTTD
-70 KLLYETNVDRSAG
+70 ENGHVGIITSIDSVG
-83 FNPDSYLNWQRSNG
+83 FNAVNQNYAGRSYCTQNWFHVRC
-97 LINSG
+97 
-102 FYQTNGGNA
+102 
-111 PSIYASQKGKQL
+111 
-123 TYLGNWNADANQ
+123 
-135 LWFNINAGY
+135 
-144 YTIVKVPGHY
+144 
-154 VMLAN
+154 LACAIRPN
-159 QLSKEK
+159 FTS
-165 GVLYCYDSWT
+165 
-175 PSSSV
+175 
-180 APQPLSRYSSWQS
+180 
-193 GYVYR
+193 
-198 NDSRDTTPPTISN
+198 DTTPPTISN

-290 SSGNKSGVPTSI
+290 SSGNKSCVPTSI

-382 HNNEVGS
+382 HNNEVGR
-389 YVTHIYV
+389 YATHIYV

-409 CVVPLGLLPQRIV
+409 CVVPLGLFPQKIV

-453 EVEDAQKQQ
+453 EVEDAKKQQ

-517 AATRGHGRWNDMPS
+517 AAIRGHGRWNDMPS

-564 GIPYALAERYCEEL
+564 GIPYALAERYCKEL

-612 KEEGKFVWRDGSAVT
+612 KAEGKFVWRDGSAVT
-627 YTNWSQNGPNNSADC
+627 YTNWSQNEPNNTADC

-655 WNDYTGQSVDIGFI
+655 WNDYTGQSVDVGFI
-669 GEFDETPT
+669 GEFDKMPT

-705 PQATKKPSSQNDDAD
+705 PQATKKPSSQPDDSD

-725 DDTSSDDVTVK
+725 DNTSSDDVTVK

-808 KKVGTE
+808 KKVGTK

>member
-1 MKKQLKVSLRVTV
+1 MKKLQKMLIASLG
-14 FFMIFA
+14 A
-20 IAGILQSIPG
+20 ILLFTTFICV
-30 ADWGTK
+30 DKTEV
-36 AQAASYSGD
+36 QAATKEEGVSWAMSQIGKGLDYDGVKGNQCVDLIKYYYAHYGVAGYARGNAIQYTSNSLPPGWTRVYSNYQPGD
-45 YRYWSQGASDDYNMR
+45 IAVFKAKN
-60 QYGCW
+60 GCS
-65 VTAQA
+65 VCTTD
-70 KLLYETNVDRSAG
+70 ENGHVGIITSIDSVG
-83 FNPDSYLNWQRSNG
+83 FNAVNQNYAGRSYCTQNWFHVRC
-97 LINSG
+97 
-102 FYQTNGGNA
+102 
-111 PSIYASQKGKQL
+111 
-123 TYLGNWNADANQ
+123 
-135 LWFNINAGY
+135 
-144 YTIVKVPGHY
+144 
-154 VMLAN
+154 LACAIRPN
-159 QLSKEK
+159 FTS
-165 GVLYCYDSWT
+165 
-175 PSSSV
+175 
-180 APQPLSRYSSWQS
+180 
-193 GYVYR
+193 
-198 NDSRDTTPPTISN
+198 DTTPPTISN

-290 SSGNKSGVPTSI
+290 SSGNKSCVPTSI

-382 HNNEVGS
+382 HNNEVGR
-389 YVTHIYV
+389 YATHIYV

-409 CVVPLGLLPQRIV
+409 CVVPLGLFPQKIV

-453 EVEDAQKQQ
+453 EVEDAKKQQ

-517 AATRGHGRWNDMPS
+517 AAIRGHGRWNDMPS

-564 GIPYALAERYCEEL
+564 GIPYALAERYCKEL

-612 KEEGKFVWRDGSAVT
+612 KAEGKFVWRDGSAVT
-627 YTNWSQNGPNNSADC
+627 YTNWSQNEPNNTADC

-655 WNDYTGQSVDIGFI
+655 WNDYTGQSVDVGFI
-669 GEFDETPT
+669 GEFDKTPT

-705 PQATKKPSSQNDDAD
+705 PQATKKPSSQADDSD

-725 DDTSSDDVTVK
+725 SDTSSDDVTVK

>member
-1 MKKQLKVSLRVTV
+1 MKKLRKMLIASLG
-14 FFMIFA
+14 A
-20 IAGILQSIPG
+20 ILLFVAFISV
-30 ADWGTK
+30 DKTEV
-36 AQAASYSGD
+36 QAATKEEGVSWAMSQIGKGLDYDGVKGNQCVDLIKYYYAHYGVAGYARGNAIQYTSNSLPPGWTRVYSNYQPGD
-45 YRYWSQGASDDYNMR
+45 IAVFKAKN
-60 QYGCW
+60 GCS
-65 VTAQA
+65 VCTTG
-70 KLLYETNVDRSAG
+70 ENGHVGIITSIDSVG
-83 FNPDSYLNWQRSNG
+83 FNAVNQNYAGRSYCTQNWFHVRC
-97 LINSG
+97 
-102 FYQTNGGNA
+102 
-111 PSIYASQKGKQL
+111 
-123 TYLGNWNADANQ
+123 
-135 LWFNINAGY
+135 
-144 YTIVKVPGHY
+144 
-154 VMLAN
+154 LACAIRPN
-159 QLSKEK
+159 FTS
-165 GVLYCYDSWT
+165 
-175 PSSSV
+175 
-180 APQPLSRYSSWQS
+180 
-193 GYVYR
+193 
-198 NDSRDTTPPTISN
+198 DTTPPTISN

-290 SSGNKSGVPTSI
+290 SSGNKTCVSTSI

-373 YRFRVNISE
+373 YQFRVNISE
-382 HNNEVGS
+382 HNYEVGS

-409 CVVPLGLLPQRIV
+409 CVVPLGLLPQKIV

-453 EVEDAQKQQ
+453 EVEDAKKQQ

-517 AATRGHGRWNDMPS
+517 AAIRGHGRWNDMPS

-627 YTNWSQNGPNNSADC
+627 YTNWSQNEPNNAADC

-655 WNDYTGQSVDIGFI
+655 WNDYTGQNVDVGFI
-669 GEFDETPT
+669 AEFDKTPT

-745 AAKKSLIVTW
+745 VAKKSLIVTW

-808 KKVGTE
+808 KKVGTK

>member
-1 MKKQLKVSLRVTV
+1 MKKLRKMLIASL
-14 FFMIFA
+14 
-20 IAGILQSIPG
+20 G
-30 ADWGTK
+30 AMLLFVAFVNVDKTEV
-36 AQAASYSGD
+36 QAATKEEGVSWAMSQIGKGLDYDGVKGNQCVDLIKYYYAHYGVAGYARGNAIQYTSNSLPPGWTRVYSNYQPGD
-45 YRYWSQGASDDYNMR
+45 IAVFKAKNGCSVCTTGE
-60 QYGCW
+60 YGH
-65 VTAQA
+65 VGIITSIDS
-70 KLLYETNVDRSAG
+70 VG
-83 FNPDSYLNWQRSNG
+83 FNAVNQNYAGKSYCTQNWFHVRC
-97 LINSG
+97 
-102 FYQTNGGNA
+102 
-111 PSIYASQKGKQL
+111 
-123 TYLGNWNADANQ
+123 
-135 LWFNINAGY
+135 
-144 YTIVKVPGHY
+144 
-154 VMLAN
+154 LACAIRPN
-159 QLSKEK
+159 FTS
-165 GVLYCYDSWT
+165 
-175 PSSSV
+175 
-180 APQPLSRYSSWQS
+180 
-193 GYVYR
+193 
-198 NDSRDTTPPTISN
+198 DTTPPTISN

-627 YTNWSQNGPNNSADC
+627 YTNWSQNEPNNAADC

-655 WNDYTGQSVDIGFI
+655 WNDYTGQNVDVGFI
-669 GEFDETPT
+669 GEFDKTPT

-705 PQATKKPSSQNDDAD
+705 PQATKKPSSQTDDSA

-725 DDTSSDDVTVK
+725 DDISSDDVTVK

-808 KKVGTE
+808 KKVGTK

>member
-1 MKKQLKVSLRVTV
+1 MKKLRKMLIASLGTMLLFVAFVSVDKTEV
-14 FFMIFA
+14 
-20 IAGILQSIPG
+20 
-30 ADWGTK
+30 
-36 AQAASYSGD
+36 QAATKEEGVSWAMSQIGKGLDYDGVKGNQCVDLIKYYYAHYGVAGYARGNAIQYTSNSLPPGWTRVYSNYQPGD
-45 YRYWSQGASDDYNMR
+45 IAVFKAKN
-60 QYGCW
+60 GCS
-65 VTAQA
+65 VCTTG
-70 KLLYETNVDRSAG
+70 ENGHVGIITSIDSVG
-83 FNPDSYLNWQRSNG
+83 FNAVNQNYAGRSYCTQNWFHVRC
-97 LINSG
+97 
-102 FYQTNGGNA
+102 
-111 PSIYASQKGKQL
+111 
-123 TYLGNWNADANQ
+123 
-135 LWFNINAGY
+135 
-144 YTIVKVPGHY
+144 
-154 VMLAN
+154 LACAIRPN
-159 QLSKEK
+159 FTS
-165 GVLYCYDSWT
+165 
-175 PSSSV
+175 
-180 APQPLSRYSSWQS
+180 
-193 GYVYR
+193 
-198 NDSRDTTPPTISN
+198 DTTPPTISN

-409 CVVPLGLLPQRIV
+409 CVVPLGLLPQKMV

-453 EVEDAQKQQ
+453 EVEDAKKQQ

-517 AATRGHGRWNDMPS
+517 AAIRGHGRWNDMPS

-564 GIPYALAERYCEEL
+564 GIPYALAERYCKEL

-612 KEEGKFVWRDGSAVT
+612 KAEGKFVWRDGSAVT
-627 YTNWSQNGPNNSADC
+627 YTNWSQNEPNNTADC

-655 WNDYTGQSVDIGFI
+655 WNDYTGQSVDVGFI
-669 GEFDETPT
+669 GEFDKMPT

-705 PQATKKPSSQNDDAD
+705 PQATKKPSSQPDDSD

-725 DDTSSDDVTVK
+725 DDASSDDVTVK

-808 KKVGTE
+808 KKVGTK

>member
-1 MKKQLKVSLRVTV
+1 MKKLRKMLIASLG
-14 FFMIFA
+14 A
-20 IAGILQSIPG
+20 ILLFVAFISV
-30 ADWGTK
+30 DKTEV
-36 AQAASYSGD
+36 QAATKEEGVSWAMSQIGKGLDYDGVKGNQCVDLIKYYYAHYGVAGYARGNAIQYTSNSLPPGWTRVYSNYQPGD
-45 YRYWSQGASDDYNMR
+45 IAVFKAKN
-60 QYGCW
+60 GCS
-65 VTAQA
+65 VCTTG
-70 KLLYETNVDRSAG
+70 ENGHVGIITSIDSVG
-83 FNPDSYLNWQRSNG
+83 FNAVNQNYAGRSYCTQNWFHVRC
-97 LINSG
+97 
-102 FYQTNGGNA
+102 
-111 PSIYASQKGKQL
+111 
-123 TYLGNWNADANQ
+123 
-135 LWFNINAGY
+135 
-144 YTIVKVPGHY
+144 
-154 VMLAN
+154 LACAIRPN
-159 QLSKEK
+159 FTS
-165 GVLYCYDSWT
+165 
-175 PSSSV
+175 
-180 APQPLSRYSSWQS
+180 
-193 GYVYR
+193 
-198 NDSRDTTPPTISN
+198 DTTPPTISN

-290 SSGNKSGVPTSI
+290 SSGNKTCVSTSI

-307 TAPTLTDIKVVEKD
+307 TAPILTDIKVVEKD

-373 YRFRVNISE
+373 YQFRVNISE
-382 HNNEVGS
+382 HNYEVGS

-409 CVVPLGLLPQRIV
+409 CVVPLGLLPQKIV

-453 EVEDAQKQQ
+453 EVEDAKKQQ

-489 KWQSGSSVTYTNW
+489 KWQSCSSVTYTNW

-517 AATRGHGRWNDMPS
+517 AAIRGHGRWNDMPS

-564 GIPYALAERYCEEL
+564 GIPYALAERYCKEL

-612 KEEGKFVWRDGSAVT
+612 KAEGKFVWRDGSAVT
-627 YTNWSQNGPNNSADC
+627 YTNWSQNEPNNTADC

-655 WNDYTGQSVDIGFI
+655 WNDYTGQSVDVGFI
-669 GEFDETPT
+669 GEFDKTPT

-705 PQATKKPSSQNDDAD
+705 PQATKKPSSQADDSD

-725 DDTSSDDVTVK
+725 SDTSSDDVTVK

-808 KKVGTE
+808 KKVGTK

>member
-1 MKKQLKVSLRVTV
+1 MKTLERVSKNYYYIIRGEISMKKLQKMLIASLGA
-14 FFMIFA
+14 ILLFA
-20 IAGILQSIPG
+20 ALICV
-30 ADWGTK
+30 DKTEV
-36 AQAASYSGD
+36 QAATKEEGVSWAMSQIGKGLDYDGVYGNQCVDLIKYYYAHYGVAGYARGNAIQYTSNSLPPGWTRVYSNYQPGD
-45 YRYWSQGASDDYNMR
+45 VAVFRANN
-60 QYGCW
+60 GCS
-65 VTAQA
+65 VCTTG
-70 KLLYETNVDRSAG
+70 ENGHVGIITSIDSVG
-83 FNPDSYLNWQRSNG
+83 FNAVNQNYAGRSYCTQNWFHVRC
-97 LINSG
+97 
-102 FYQTNGGNA
+102 
-111 PSIYASQKGKQL
+111 
-123 TYLGNWNADANQ
+123 
-135 LWFNINAGY
+135 
-144 YTIVKVPGHY
+144 
-154 VMLAN
+154 LACAIRPN
-159 QLSKEK
+159 FTS
-165 GVLYCYDSWT
+165 
-175 PSSSV
+175 
-180 APQPLSRYSSWQS
+180 
-193 GYVYR
+193 
-198 NDSRDTTPPTISN
+198 DTTPPTISN

-409 CVVPLGLLPQRIV
+409 CVVPLGLLPQKIV

-517 AATRGHGRWNDMPS
+517 AAIRGHGRWNDMPS

-538 ILETPLNLKPAA
+538 ILETPLNLKPTA

-612 KEEGKFVWRDGSAVT
+612 KEEGKFVWCDGSAVT
-627 YTNWSQNGPNNSADC
+627 YTNWSQNEPNNSADC

-655 WNDYTGQSVDIGFI
+655 WNDYTGQNVDVGFI
-669 GEFDETPT
+669 GEFDKTPT

>member
-1 MKKQLKVSLRVTV
+1 MKKLRKMLIASLG
-14 FFMIFA
+14 A
-20 IAGILQSIPG
+20 ILLFG
-30 ADWGTK
+30 AFISVDKTEV
-36 AQAASYSGD
+36 QAATKEEGVSWAMSQIGKGLDYDGVKGNQCVDLIKYYYAHYGVAGYARGNAIQYTSNSLPPGWTRVYSNYQPGD
-45 YRYWSQGASDDYNMR
+45 IAVFKAKN
-60 QYGCW
+60 GCS
-65 VTAQA
+65 VCTTG
-70 KLLYETNVDRSAG
+70 ENGHVGIITSIDSVG
-83 FNPDSYLNWQRSNG
+83 FNAVNQNYAGRSYCTQNWFHVRC
-97 LINSG
+97 
-102 FYQTNGGNA
+102 
-111 PSIYASQKGKQL
+111 
-123 TYLGNWNADANQ
+123 
-135 LWFNINAGY
+135 
-144 YTIVKVPGHY
+144 
-154 VMLAN
+154 LACAIRPN
-159 QLSKEK
+159 FTS
-165 GVLYCYDSWT
+165 
-175 PSSSV
+175 
-180 APQPLSRYSSWQS
+180 
-193 GYVYR
+193 
-198 NDSRDTTPPTISN
+198 DTTPPTISN

-290 SSGNKSGVPTSI
+290 SSGNKTCVSTSI

-373 YRFRVNISE
+373 YQFRVNISE
-382 HNNEVGS
+382 HNYEVGS

-409 CVVPLGLLPQRIV
+409 CVVPLGLLPQKIV

-453 EVEDAQKQQ
+453 EVEDAKKQQ

-517 AATRGHGRWNDMPS
+517 AAIRGHGRWNDMPS

-627 YTNWSQNGPNNSADC
+627 YTNWSQNEPNNAADC

-655 WNDYTGQSVDIGFI
+655 WNDYTGQNVDVGFI
-669 GEFDETPT
+669 AEFDKTPT

-808 KKVGTE
+808 KKVGTK

>member
-1 MKKQLKVSLRVTV
+1 MKKLRKMLIASLGTMLLFVAFVSVDKTEV
-14 FFMIFA
+14 
-20 IAGILQSIPG
+20 
-30 ADWGTK
+30 
-36 AQAASYSGD
+36 QAATKEEGVSWAMSQIGKGLDYDGVKGNQCVDLIKYYYAHYGVAGYARGNAIQYTSNSLPPGWTRVYSNYQPGD
-45 YRYWSQGASDDYNMR
+45 IAVFKAKN
-60 QYGCW
+60 GCS
-65 VTAQA
+65 VCTTG
-70 KLLYETNVDRSAG
+70 ENGHVGIITSIDSVG
-83 FNPDSYLNWQRSNG
+83 FNAVNQNYAGRSYCTQNWFHVRC
-97 LINSG
+97 
-102 FYQTNGGNA
+102 
-111 PSIYASQKGKQL
+111 
-123 TYLGNWNADANQ
+123 
-135 LWFNINAGY
+135 
-144 YTIVKVPGHY
+144 
-154 VMLAN
+154 LACAIRPN
-159 QLSKEK
+159 FTS
-165 GVLYCYDSWT
+165 
-175 PSSSV
+175 
-180 APQPLSRYSSWQS
+180 
-193 GYVYR
+193 
-198 NDSRDTTPPTISN
+198 DTTPPTISN

-373 YRFRVNISE
+373 YRFLVNSSE

-409 CVVPLGLLPQRIV
+409 CVVPLGLLPQKIV

-453 EVEDAQKQQ
+453 EVEDAKKQQ

-517 AATRGHGRWNDMPS
+517 AAIRGHGRWNDMPS

-564 GIPYALAERYCEEL
+564 GIPYALAERYCKEL

-612 KEEGKFVWRDGSAVT
+612 KAEGKFVWRDGSAVT
-627 YTNWSQNGPNNSADC
+627 YTNWSQNEPNNTADC

-655 WNDYTGQSVDIGFI
+655 WNDYTGQNVDVGFI
-669 GEFDETPT
+669 GEFDKTPT

-720 YNWSS
+720 YNWSN

-808 KKVGTE
+808 KKVGTK

>member
-1 MKKQLKVSLRVTV
+1 MKKLQKMLIASLGA
-14 FFMIFA
+14 ILLFA
-20 IAGILQSIPG
+20 ALICV
-30 ADWGTK
+30 DKTEV
-36 AQAASYSGD
+36 QAATKEEGVSWAMSQIGKGLDYDGVYGNQCVDLIKYYYAHYGVAGYARGNAIQYTSNSLPPGWTRVYSNYQPGD
-45 YRYWSQGASDDYNMR
+45 VAVFRANN
-60 QYGCW
+60 GCS
-65 VTAQA
+65 VCTTG
-70 KLLYETNVDRSAG
+70 ENGHVGIITSIDSVG
-83 FNPDSYLNWQRSNG
+83 FNAVNQNYAGRSYCTQNWFHVRC
-97 LINSG
+97 
-102 FYQTNGGNA
+102 
-111 PSIYASQKGKQL
+111 
-123 TYLGNWNADANQ
+123 
-135 LWFNINAGY
+135 
-144 YTIVKVPGHY
+144 
-154 VMLAN
+154 LACAIRPN
-159 QLSKEK
+159 FTS
-165 GVLYCYDSWT
+165 
-175 PSSSV
+175 
-180 APQPLSRYSSWQS
+180 
-193 GYVYR
+193 
-198 NDSRDTTPPTISN
+198 DTTPPTISN

-627 YTNWSQNGPNNSADC
+627 YTNWSQNEPNNSADC

-669 GEFDETPT
+669 GEFDKTPT

-808 KKVGTE
+808 KKVGTK

>member
-1 MKKQLKVSLRVTV
+1 MKKLRKMLIASLG
-14 FFMIFA
+14 A
-20 IAGILQSIPG
+20 ILLFTTFICV
-30 ADWGTK
+30 DKTEV
-36 AQAASYSGD
+36 QAATKEEGVSWAMSQIGKGLDYDGVKGNQCVDLIKYYYAHYGVAGYARGNAIQYTSNSLPPGWTRVYSNYQPGD
-45 YRYWSQGASDDYNMR
+45 IAVFKAKN
-60 QYGCW
+60 GCS
-65 VTAQA
+65 VCTTG
-70 KLLYETNVDRSAG
+70 ENGHVGIITSIDSVG
-83 FNPDSYLNWQRSNG
+83 FNAVNQNYAGRSYCTQNWFHVRC
-97 LINSG
+97 
-102 FYQTNGGNA
+102 
-111 PSIYASQKGKQL
+111 
-123 TYLGNWNADANQ
+123 
-135 LWFNINAGY
+135 
-144 YTIVKVPGHY
+144 
-154 VMLAN
+154 LACAIRPN
-159 QLSKEK
+159 FTS
-165 GVLYCYDSWT
+165 
-175 PSSSV
+175 
-180 APQPLSRYSSWQS
+180 
-193 GYVYR
+193 
-198 NDSRDTTPPTISN
+198 DTTPPTISN

-290 SSGNKSGVPTSI
+290 SSGNKSCVPTSI

-362 AVRGTRVSGDT
+362 AVRGTHVSSDT
-373 YRFRVNISE
+373 YQFRVNISE

-409 CVVPLGLLPQRIV
+409 CVVPLGLLPQKIV

-453 EVEDAQKQQ
+453 EVEDAKKQQ

-517 AATRGHGRWNDMPS
+517 AAIRGHGRWNDMPS

-564 GIPYALAERYCEEL
+564 GIPYALAERYCKEL

-586 SEEKNNVIAQKVKE
+586 SEQKNNVIAQKVKE

-627 YTNWSQNGPNNSADC
+627 YTNWSQNEPNNTADC

-655 WNDYTGQSVDIGFI
+655 WNDYTGQSVDVGFI
-669 GEFDETPT
+669 GEFDKTPT

-705 PQATKKPSSQNDDAD
+705 PQATKKPSSQTDDSD

-725 DDTSSDDVTVK
+725 DDTSSDDVTVR

>member
-1 MKKQLKVSLRVTV
+1 MKKLRKMLIASLG
-14 FFMIFA
+14 A
-20 IAGILQSIPG
+20 ILLFVAFISV
-30 ADWGTK
+30 DKTEV
-36 AQAASYSGD
+36 QAATKEEGVSWAMSQIGKGLDYDGVKGNQCVDLIKYYYAHYGVAGYARGNAIQYTSNSLPPGWTRVYSNYQPGD
-45 YRYWSQGASDDYNMR
+45 IAVFKAKN
-60 QYGCW
+60 GCS
-65 VTAQA
+65 VCTTG
-70 KLLYETNVDRSAG
+70 ENGHVGIITSIDSVG
-83 FNPDSYLNWQRSNG
+83 FNAVNQNYAGRSYCTQNWFHVRC
-97 LINSG
+97 
-102 FYQTNGGNA
+102 
-111 PSIYASQKGKQL
+111 
-123 TYLGNWNADANQ
+123 
-135 LWFNINAGY
+135 
-144 YTIVKVPGHY
+144 
-154 VMLAN
+154 LACAIRPN
-159 QLSKEK
+159 FTS
-165 GVLYCYDSWT
+165 
-175 PSSSV
+175 
-180 APQPLSRYSSWQS
+180 
-193 GYVYR
+193 
-198 NDSRDTTPPTISN
+198 DTTPPTISN

-290 SSGNKSGVPTSI
+290 SSGNKTCVSTSI

-373 YRFRVNISE
+373 YQFRVNISE
-382 HNNEVGS
+382 HNYEVGS

-409 CVVPLGLLPQRIV
+409 CVVPLGLLPQKIV

-453 EVEDAQKQQ
+453 EVEDAKKQQ

-517 AATRGHGRWNDMPS
+517 AAIRGHGRWNDMPS

-627 YTNWSQNGPNNSADC
+627 YTNWSQNEPNNSADC

-655 WNDYTGQSVDIGFI
+655 WNDYTGQNVDVGFI
-669 GEFDETPT
+669 GEFDKTPT

-808 KKVGTE
+808 KKVGTK

>member
-1 MKKQLKVSLRVTV
+1 MKKLQKMLIASLGA
-14 FFMIFA
+14 ILLFA
-20 IAGILQSIPG
+20 ALICV
-30 ADWGTK
+30 DKTEV
-36 AQAASYSGD
+36 QAATKEEGVSWAMSQIGKGLDYDGVYGNQCVDLIKYYYAHYGVAGYARGNAIQYTSNSLPPGWTRVYSNYQPGD
-45 YRYWSQGASDDYNMR
+45 VAVFRANN
-60 QYGCW
+60 GCS
-65 VTAQA
+65 VCTTG
-70 KLLYETNVDRSAG
+70 ENGHVGIITSIDSVG
-83 FNPDSYLNWQRSNG
+83 FNAVNQNYAGRSYCTQNWFHVRC
-97 LINSG
+97 
-102 FYQTNGGNA
+102 
-111 PSIYASQKGKQL
+111 
-123 TYLGNWNADANQ
+123 
-135 LWFNINAGY
+135 
-144 YTIVKVPGHY
+144 
-154 VMLAN
+154 LACAIRPN
-159 QLSKEK
+159 FTS
-165 GVLYCYDSWT
+165 
-175 PSSSV
+175 
-180 APQPLSRYSSWQS
+180 
-193 GYVYR
+193 
-198 NDSRDTTPPTISN
+198 DTTPPTISN

-290 SSGNKSGVPTSI
+290 SSGNKTCVSTSI

-326 VECKASDASGVDR
+326 VECKASDASGVNR

-409 CVVPLGLLPQRIV
+409 CVVPLGLLPQKIV

-431 YNENYSWDEMKTL
+431 YNENYSWAEMKTL

-453 EVEDAQKQQ
+453 EVEDAKKQQ

-517 AATRGHGRWNDMPS
+517 AAIRGHGRWNDMPS

-627 YTNWSQNGPNNSADC
+627 YTNWSQNEPNNSADC

-655 WNDYTGQSVDIGFI
+655 WNDYTGQNVDVGFI
-669 GEFDETPT
+669 AEFEKTPT
-677 ATSTPAPTNTPNATQ
+677 ATITPAPTNTPNATQ

-705 PQATKKPSSQNDDAD
+705 PQATKKPSSQTDDSA

-725 DDTSSDDVTVK
+725 DDISSDDVTVK

-745 AAKKSLIVTW
+745 AAKKSLVVTW

>member
-1 MKKQLKVSLRVTV
+1 MKKLQKMLIASLGA
-14 FFMIFA
+14 ILLFA
-20 IAGILQSIPG
+20 ALICV
-30 ADWGTK
+30 DKTEV
-36 AQAASYSGD
+36 QAATKEEGVSWAMSQIGKGLDYDGVYGNQCVDLIKYYYAHYGVAGYARGNAIQYTSNSLPPGWTRVYSNYQPGD
-45 YRYWSQGASDDYNMR
+45 VAVFRANN
-60 QYGCW
+60 GCS
-65 VTAQA
+65 VCTTG
-70 KLLYETNVDRSAG
+70 ENGHVGIITSIDSVG
-83 FNPDSYLNWQRSNG
+83 FNAVNQNYAGRSYCTQNWFHVRC
-97 LINSG
+97 
-102 FYQTNGGNA
+102 
-111 PSIYASQKGKQL
+111 
-123 TYLGNWNADANQ
+123 
-135 LWFNINAGY
+135 
-144 YTIVKVPGHY
+144 
-154 VMLAN
+154 LACAIRPN
-159 QLSKEK
+159 FTS
-165 GVLYCYDSWT
+165 
-175 PSSSV
+175 
-180 APQPLSRYSSWQS
+180 
-193 GYVYR
+193 
-198 NDSRDTTPPTISN
+198 DTTPPTISN

-409 CVVPLGLLPQRIV
+409 CVVPLGLLPQKIV

-517 AATRGHGRWNDMPS
+517 AAIRGHGRWNDMPS

-627 YTNWSQNGPNNSADC
+627 YTNWSQNEPNNSADC

-655 WNDYTGQSVDIGFI
+655 WNDYTGQNVDVGFI
-669 GEFDETPT
+669 AEFDKTPT

-808 KKVGTE
+808 KKVGTK

>member
-1 MKKQLKVSLRVTV
+1 MKKLRKMLIASLGAILLFVAFVSVDKTEV
-14 FFMIFA
+14 
-20 IAGILQSIPG
+20 
-30 ADWGTK
+30 
-36 AQAASYSGD
+36 QAATKEEGVSWAMSQIGKGLDYDGVKGNQCVDLIKYYYAHYGVAGYARGNAIQYTSNSLPPGWTRVYSNYQPGD
-45 YRYWSQGASDDYNMR
+45 IAVFKAKN
-60 QYGCW
+60 GCS
-65 VTAQA
+65 VCTTD
-70 KLLYETNVDRSAG
+70 ENGHVGIITSIDSVG
-83 FNPDSYLNWQRSNG
+83 FNAVNQNYAGRSYCTQNWFHVRC
-97 LINSG
+97 
-102 FYQTNGGNA
+102 
-111 PSIYASQKGKQL
+111 
-123 TYLGNWNADANQ
+123 
-135 LWFNINAGY
+135 
-144 YTIVKVPGHY
+144 
-154 VMLAN
+154 LACAIRPN
-159 QLSKEK
+159 FTS
-165 GVLYCYDSWT
+165 
-175 PSSSV
+175 
-180 APQPLSRYSSWQS
+180 
-193 GYVYR
+193 
-198 NDSRDTTPPTISN
+198 DTTPPSISN

-290 SSGNKSGVPTSI
+290 SSGNKTCVSTSI

-326 VECKASDASGVDR
+326 VECKASDASGVNR

-382 HNNEVGS
+382 HNNEVGR
-389 YVTHIYV
+389 YATHIYV

-409 CVVPLGLLPQRIV
+409 CVVPLGLFPQKIV

-453 EVEDAQKQQ
+453 EVEDAKKQQ

-517 AATRGHGRWNDMPS
+517 AAIRGHGRWNDMPS

-612 KEEGKFVWRDGSAVT
+612 KAEGKFVWRDGSAVT
-627 YTNWSQNGPNNSADC
+627 YTNWSQNEPNNTADC

-655 WNDYTGQSVDIGFI
+655 WNDYTGQSVDVGFI
-669 GEFDETPT
+669 GEFDKTPT

-705 PQATKKPSSQNDDAD
+705 PQATKKPSSQADDSD

-725 DDTSSDDVTVK
+725 SDTSSDDVTVK

-808 KKVGTE
+808 KKVGTK

>member
-1 MKKQLKVSLRVTV
+1 MKKLRKMLIASLGTMLLFVAFVSVDKTEV
-14 FFMIFA
+14 
-20 IAGILQSIPG
+20 
-30 ADWGTK
+30 
-36 AQAASYSGD
+36 QAATKEEGVSWAMSQIGKGLDYDGVKGNQCVDLIKYYYAHYGVAGYARGNAIQYTSNSLPPGWTRVYSNYQPGD
-45 YRYWSQGASDDYNMR
+45 IAVFKAKN
-60 QYGCW
+60 GCS
-65 VTAQA
+65 VCTTG
-70 KLLYETNVDRSAG
+70 ENGHVGIITSIDSVG
-83 FNPDSYLNWQRSNG
+83 FNAVNQNYAGRSYCTQNWFHVRC
-97 LINSG
+97 
-102 FYQTNGGNA
+102 
-111 PSIYASQKGKQL
+111 
-123 TYLGNWNADANQ
+123 
-135 LWFNINAGY
+135 
-144 YTIVKVPGHY
+144 
-154 VMLAN
+154 LACAIRPN
-159 QLSKEK
+159 FTS
-165 GVLYCYDSWT
+165 
-175 PSSSV
+175 
-180 APQPLSRYSSWQS
+180 
-193 GYVYR
+193 
-198 NDSRDTTPPTISN
+198 DTTPPTISN

-409 CVVPLGLLPQRIV
+409 CVVPLGLLPQKMV

-453 EVEDAQKQQ
+453 EVEDAKKQQ

-517 AATRGHGRWNDMPS
+517 AAIRGHGRWNDMPS

-627 YTNWSQNGPNNSADC
+627 YTNWSQNEPNNSADC

-655 WNDYTGQSVDIGFI
+655 WNDYTGQNVDVGFI
-669 GEFDETPT
+669 GEFDKTPT

-705 PQATKKPSSQNDDAD
+705 PQATKKPSSQPDDSD

-725 DDTSSDDVTVK
+725 DDASSDDVTVK

-808 KKVGTE
+808 KKVGTK

>member
-1 MKKQLKVSLRVTV
+1 MKKLRKMLIASLGAILLFVAFVSVDKTEV
-14 FFMIFA
+14 
-20 IAGILQSIPG
+20 
-30 ADWGTK
+30 
-36 AQAASYSGD
+36 QAATKEEGVSWAMSQIGKGLDYDGVKGNQCVDLIKYYYAHYGVAGYARGNAIQYTSNSLPPGWTRVYSNYQPGD
-45 YRYWSQGASDDYNMR
+45 IAVFKAKNGCSVCTTGE
-60 QYGCW
+60 YGH
-65 VTAQA
+65 VGIITSIDS
-70 KLLYETNVDRSAG
+70 VG
-83 FNPDSYLNWQRSNG
+83 FNAVNQNYAGKSYCTQNWFHVRC
-97 LINSG
+97 
-102 FYQTNGGNA
+102 
-111 PSIYASQKGKQL
+111 
-123 TYLGNWNADANQ
+123 
-135 LWFNINAGY
+135 
-144 YTIVKVPGHY
+144 
-154 VMLAN
+154 LACAIRPN
-159 QLSKEK
+159 FTS
-165 GVLYCYDSWT
+165 
-175 PSSSV
+175 
-180 APQPLSRYSSWQS
+180 
-193 GYVYR
+193 
-198 NDSRDTTPPTISN
+198 DTTPPTISN

-290 SSGNKSGVPTSI
+290 SSGNKTCVSTSI

-326 VECKASDASGVDR
+326 VECKASDASGVNR

-382 HNNEVGS
+382 HNNEVGR
-389 YVTHIYV
+389 YATHIYV

-409 CVVPLGLLPQRIV
+409 CVVPLGLFPQKIV

-453 EVEDAQKQQ
+453 EVEDAKKQQ

-517 AATRGHGRWNDMPS
+517 AAIRGHGRWNDMPS

-564 GIPYALAERYCEEL
+564 GIPYALAERYCKEL

-600 LNKTFY
+600 LNKPFY

-612 KEEGKFVWRDGSAVT
+612 KAEGKFVWRDGSAVT
-627 YTNWSQNGPNNSADC
+627 YTNWSQNEPNNTADC

-655 WNDYTGQSVDIGFI
+655 WNDYTGQSVDVGFI
-669 GEFDETPT
+669 GEFDKTPT

-808 KKVGTE
+808 KKVGTK

>member
-1 MKKQLKVSLRVTV
+1 MKKLRKMLIASLG
-14 FFMIFA
+14 A
-20 IAGILQSIPG
+20 ILLFVAFISV
-30 ADWGTK
+30 DKTEV
-36 AQAASYSGD
+36 QAATKEEGVSWAMSQIGKGLDYDGVKGNQCVDLIKYYYAHYGVAGYARGNAIQYTSNSLPPGWTRVYSNYQPGD
-45 YRYWSQGASDDYNMR
+45 IAVFKAKN
-60 QYGCW
+60 GCS
-65 VTAQA
+65 VCTTG
-70 KLLYETNVDRSAG
+70 ENGHVGIITSIDSVG
-83 FNPDSYLNWQRSNG
+83 FNAVNQNYAGRSYCTQNWFHVRC
-97 LINSG
+97 
-102 FYQTNGGNA
+102 
-111 PSIYASQKGKQL
+111 
-123 TYLGNWNADANQ
+123 
-135 LWFNINAGY
+135 
-144 YTIVKVPGHY
+144 
-154 VMLAN
+154 LACAIRPN
-159 QLSKEK
+159 FTS
-165 GVLYCYDSWT
+165 
-175 PSSSV
+175 
-180 APQPLSRYSSWQS
+180 
-193 GYVYR
+193 
-198 NDSRDTTPPTISN
+198 DTTPPTISN

-274 SGAVQGNYV
+274 SGAVQGYYV

-290 SSGNKSGVPTSI
+290 SSGNKTCVSTSI

-373 YRFRVNISE
+373 YQFRVNISE
-382 HNNEVGS
+382 HNYEVGS

-409 CVVPLGLLPQRIV
+409 CVVPLGLLPQKIV

-453 EVEDAQKQQ
+453 EVEDAKKQQ

-517 AATRGHGRWNDMPS
+517 AAIRGHGRWNDMPS

-627 YTNWSQNGPNNSADC
+627 YTNWSQNEPNNAADC

-655 WNDYTGQSVDIGFI
+655 WNDYTGQNVDVGFI
-669 GEFDETPT
+669 AEFDKTPT

-808 KKVGTE
+808 KKVGTK

>member
-1 MKKQLKVSLRVTV
+1 MKKLRKMLIASLG
-14 FFMIFA
+14 A
-20 IAGILQSIPG
+20 ILLFVAFISV
-30 ADWGTK
+30 DKTEV
-36 AQAASYSGD
+36 QAATKEEGVSWAMSQIGKGLDYDGVKGNQCVDLIKYYYAHYGVAGYARGNAIQYTSNSLPPGWTRVYSNYQPGD
-45 YRYWSQGASDDYNMR
+45 IAVFKAKN
-60 QYGCW
+60 GCS
-65 VTAQA
+65 VCTTG
-70 KLLYETNVDRSAG
+70 ENGHVGIITSIDSVG
-83 FNPDSYLNWQRSNG
+83 FNAVNQNYAGRSYCTQNWFHVRC
-97 LINSG
+97 
-102 FYQTNGGNA
+102 
-111 PSIYASQKGKQL
+111 
-123 TYLGNWNADANQ
+123 
-135 LWFNINAGY
+135 
-144 YTIVKVPGHY
+144 
-154 VMLAN
+154 LACAIRPN
-159 QLSKEK
+159 FTS
-165 GVLYCYDSWT
+165 
-175 PSSSV
+175 
-180 APQPLSRYSSWQS
+180 
-193 GYVYR
+193 
-198 NDSRDTTPPTISN
+198 DTTPPTISN

-290 SSGNKSGVPTSI
+290 SSGNKTCVSTSI

-339 VQFPTWTAKNDQDD
+339 VRFPTWTAKNDQDD

-373 YRFRVNISE
+373 YQFRVNISE
-382 HNNEVGS
+382 HNYEVGS

-409 CVVPLGLLPQRIV
+409 CVVPLGLLPQKIV

-453 EVEDAQKQQ
+453 EVEDAKKQQ

-517 AATRGHGRWNDMPS
+517 AAIRGHGRWNDMPS

-627 YTNWSQNGPNNSADC
+627 YTNWSQNEPNNAADC

-655 WNDYTGQSVDIGFI
+655 WNDYTGQNVDVGFI
-669 GEFDETPT
+669 AEFDKTPT

-808 KKVGTE
+808 KKVGTK

>member
-1 MKKQLKVSLRVTV
+1 MKKLQKMLIASLGA
-14 FFMIFA
+14 ILLFA
-20 IAGILQSIPG
+20 ALICV
-30 ADWGTK
+30 DKTEV
-36 AQAASYSGD
+36 QAATKEEGVSWAMSQIGKGLDYDGVYGNQCVDLIKYYYAHYGVAGYARGNAIQYTSNSLPPGWTRVYSNYQPGD
-45 YRYWSQGASDDYNMR
+45 VAVFRANN
-60 QYGCW
+60 GCS
-65 VTAQA
+65 VCTTG
-70 KLLYETNVDRSAG
+70 ENGHVGIITSIDSVG
-83 FNPDSYLNWQRSNG
+83 FNAVNQNYAGRSYCTQNWFHVRC
-97 LINSG
+97 
-102 FYQTNGGNA
+102 
-111 PSIYASQKGKQL
+111 
-123 TYLGNWNADANQ
+123 
-135 LWFNINAGY
+135 
-144 YTIVKVPGHY
+144 
-154 VMLAN
+154 LACAIRPN
-159 QLSKEK
+159 FTS
-165 GVLYCYDSWT
+165 
-175 PSSSV
+175 
-180 APQPLSRYSSWQS
+180 
-193 GYVYR
+193 
-198 NDSRDTTPPTISN
+198 DTTPPTISN

-409 CVVPLGLLPQRIV
+409 CVVPLGLLPQKIV

-517 AATRGHGRWNDMPS
+517 AAIRGHGRWNDMPS
-531 SYIYSGF
+531 SYIHSGF
-538 ILETPLNLKPAA
+538 ILETPLNLKPTA

-612 KEEGKFVWRDGSAVT
+612 KEEGKFVWCDGSAVT
-627 YTNWSQNGPNNSADC
+627 YTNWSQNEPNNSADC

-655 WNDYTGQSVDIGFI
+655 WNDYTGQNVDVGFI
-669 GEFDETPT
+669 GEFDKTPT